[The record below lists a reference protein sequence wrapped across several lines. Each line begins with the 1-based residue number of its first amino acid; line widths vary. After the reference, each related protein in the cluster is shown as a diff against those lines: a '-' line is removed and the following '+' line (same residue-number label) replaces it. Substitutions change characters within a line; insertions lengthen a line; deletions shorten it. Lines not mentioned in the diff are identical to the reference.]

1 MKLSK
6 LYSNQPDKF
15 EPIIFNEG
23 LNFIYGDVKHPK
35 NHDLDSHNLGKTTLA
50 LLLDFMFLA
59 QKRDSHFLY
68 ANVETFESFV
78 FFLEINIGKNHYLT
92 IRRSVSEGSKASFIT
107 HEQPNQDYKNLTDG
121 QWNHFELPFDKAKSY
136 LDGELNLTA
145 IKHWNY
151 RKLIN
156 YLIRTQD
163 DFGQV
168 FQLNKHRGKDADWKP
183 YMADLLG
190 FDGDLARQRYDVVK
204 QETDIKSKIKEKN
217 DFDEKSASE
226 ALSKVDGRLLLRK
239 TELSE
244 IQEFV
249 ENFDFH
255 EIDKQAI
262 EQLVAEIDNQIVYL
276 NMKEYSLKNSIFH
289 IEQSF
294 AEDKIKFNP
303 NEVKALFDEVNV
315 LFPDQ
320 VTKDFEQL
328 IAFNKAITKE
338 RNWYLRQELKENK
351 AEIENINSQLQLLN
365 EQRSEHLRF
374 LKESELVNKFRES
387 NRQIATIQA
396 EILNLDQQKE
406 NIEQVLDLQKQQRA
420 LKLRLDDIEN
430 KMQTNVAEVNNGN
443 DNTFAKIRLY
453 FNEIIAKVL
462 NKRGELF
469 VFLNNE
475 GNLEFKAEY
484 QDKTGKNTS
493 ESKGNTYQKFL
504 CIAFDLAV
512 TRAYLGQNFPQFIY
526 IDGVFDGLDDRKK
539 ALLLDVLREYS
550 NLGIQIIATT
560 INSEVQGLAEALPES
575 EIILTL
581 HDDGQD
587 GRLFKMPI
595 W

>member
-6 LYSNQPDKF
+6 LYSNQPNKF
-15 EPIIFNEG
+15 ERIIFNEG
-23 LNFIYGDVKHPK
+23 LNFIYGDVRHPK
-35 NHDLDSHNLGKTTLA
+35 NHQLDSHNLGKTTLA

-59 QKRDSHFLY
+59 KKDSNQFLY
-68 ANVETFESFV
+68 ANIEVFENFI
-78 FFLEINIGKNHYLT
+78 FFLEIKLHENRYLT
-92 IRRSVSEGSKASFIT
+92 IRRSVAEGSKASFIT
-107 HEQPNQDYKNLTDG
+107 HKQPNQDFRNLTDG

-190 FDGDLARQRYDVVK
+190 FDGDLARQRYDVAK
-204 QETDIKSKIKEKN
+204 QETDIKTKIKEKN

-239 TELSE
+239 AELSE

-338 RNWYLRQELKENK
+338 RNGYLKQELAENK
-351 AEIENINSQLQLLN
+351 AELENINSQLQLLN

-396 EILNLDQQKE
+396 NILNLQEQKE
-406 NIEQVLDLQKQQRA
+406 NIEQVLVLQKQQRA
-420 LKLRLDDIEN
+420 LKLSLDDIEN

-484 QDKTGKNTS
+484 QDKAGKNTS

-512 TRAYLGQNFPQFIY
+512 TRAYYGQNFPQFIY

-539 ALLLDVLREYS
+539 TLLLDVLREYS

-575 EIILTL
+575 EITLTL